1 MKFDEKANMQQIMQL
16 HTQKADTDHL
26 DHLTFQLKDFE
37 EKIRHVVL
45 FIVDLTNV
53 LVPTKE
59 AGKFTCNED
68 LNRSLKKR
76 EELQY

>member
-1 MKFDEKANMQQIMQL
+1 MA
-16 HTQKADTDHL
+16 
-26 DHLTFQLKDFE
+26 
-37 EKIRHVVL
+37 
-45 FIVDLTNV
+45 DLTNV

-76 EELQY
+76 EELQYQGKLICNWILQKQKEFQKMEFKGVLQKDFSSSPRMMIS